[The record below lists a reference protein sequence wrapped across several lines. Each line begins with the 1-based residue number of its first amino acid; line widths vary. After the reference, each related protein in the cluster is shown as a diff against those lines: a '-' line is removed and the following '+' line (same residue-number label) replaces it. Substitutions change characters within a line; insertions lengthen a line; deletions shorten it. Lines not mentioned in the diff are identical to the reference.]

1 VRIAITPSGA
11 GRHLPPPGGDSLAT
25 SGICAALAR
34 AKAEG
39 RPALVPFVTAGYP
52 NLAMTERL
60 LPALVEGGADVIE
73 IGIPFSDPIADG
85 VTVQRTSQ
93 VALANGTT
101 LEDAI
106 AVVSRARANGITTPI
121 VFMGYFNPFY
131 HYGIERLA
139 KAAAA
144 AGVDGFIIPDL
155 PTEES
160 DDVLAALRAN
170 GRDLIFLVAPTSTED
185 RIREVAK
192 RASGFVYCVSLTG
205 VTGARAS
212 LADDLPT
219 YIERVRRHTDLP
231 LVVGFGISKP
241 EHVQEVGQFA
251 DGVVIASALINH
263 LEGLPQA
270 DQPSGATAFL
280 HTITGR

>member
-1 VRIAITPSGA
+1 VSIATTSA
-11 GRHLPPPGGDSLAT
+11 TMSAT
-25 SGICAALAR
+25 SGIGAAFAC

-39 RPALVPFVTAGYP
+39 RPALIPYLMAGYP
-52 NLAMTERL
+52 DLAMTEKL

-73 IGIPFSDPIADG
+73 FGIPFSDPIADG
-85 VTVQRTSQ
+85 PTVQRASQ

-106 AVVSRARANGITTPI
+106 AVVSRARTNGITTPI
-121 VFMGYFNPFY
+121 VFMGYYNPFY

-139 KAAAA
+139 KDLAA
-144 AGVDGFIIPDL
+144 AGVDGLIIPDL

-160 DDVLAALRAN
+160 DDILAALRAN

-185 RIREVAK
+185 RLREVAK
-192 RASGFVYCVSLTG
+192 RASGFIYCVALTG

-219 YIERVRRHTDLP
+219 YIDRVRAHTDLP
-231 LVVGFGISKP
+231 LAVGFGISKP
-241 EHVQEVGQFA
+241 EHVQDVAKIA

-263 LEGLPQA
+263 LDGIPQA
-270 DQPSGATAFL
+270 DQPSAATRFL
-280 HTITGR
+280 HSMTGR